1 MLRHVATEWVWSGKA
16 RMSQGMILVVEDEP
30 AIGQLI
36 EMELSAAGF
45 DVLRAADGAA
55 ALRLAIDEQPHL
67 FLVDYALPDMDGAEL
82 IRQLRSISQS
92 PLVVLSG
99 YTDAEHKDA
108 AMSAGATEY
117 MAKPFDGEVL
127 VELCQALLKGRLAG

>member
-1 MLRHVATEWVWSGKA
+1 MSHGK
-16 RMSQGMILVVEDEP
+16 ILVVEDEL

-45 DVLRAADGAA
+45 EVLRAADGAT
-55 ALRLAIDEQPHL
+55 ALRLAMAERPHL
-67 FLVDYALPDMDGAEL
+67 FLVDYALPDMDGAEV
-82 IRQLRSISQS
+82 IRQLRSISES

-127 VELCQALLKGRLAG
+127 AELCRALLEGRATD